1 MYLSVKAKFIIRI
14 FRIIN
19 EFLLFRG
26 FRVVVAG
33 GYQVGMMV
41 VVGGLMLERRS
52 YGKKG

>member
-26 FRVVVAG
+26 FRVVVVAG

-41 VVGGLMLERRS
+41 ADA
-52 YGKKG
+52 